1 MKRKIT
7 VIGAGSVGATTAYT
21 AAVKGIA
28 SEICMIDINKEK
40 TEGEAM
46 DIRQASPF
54 NAPCDI
60 YAGDYAD
67 AKDSDIVIITS
78 GMPRKPGQSRID
90 LTQINVDIMKDI
102 AGKIVAHAPDAIYII
117 VSNPVDVMTYVFTKI
132 SGIPANRVIGTGT
145 LLDSARL
152 CSRVADHL
160 GVNPHSVDAY
170 VLGEHGDSSFVPWS
184 ICKVGPV
191 AMLDYKKFY
200 VNSNQTEI
208 NFNMDEIESYM
219 KTSGGQIISKK
230 GATFYAIACSV
241 CNLAEAIFS
250 GAYTVLAVSTLI
262 TGEYGITDVCL
273 SIPFVVGPD
282 GIAGKATPVLTKE
295 EMVKLN
301 NSANVLKDVIAQINI

>member
-28 SEICMIDINKEK
+28 SEICMIDINREK

-54 NAPCDI
+54 NAPCNI
-60 YAGDYAD
+60 YAGEYAD
-67 AKDSDIVIITS
+67 AAGSDIVIITS
-78 GMPRKPGQSRID
+78 GVPRKPGQSRID
-90 LTQINVDIMKDI
+90 LVQINVNIMKDI
-102 AGKIVAHAPDAIYII
+102 ASKIVEHAPDAIYII

-152 CSRVADHL
+152 ISRVADHL

-191 AMLDYKKFY
+191 ALLDYKNCY
-200 VNSNQTEI
+200 VNSNQTETE
-208 NFNMDEIESYM
+208 FNMEEIETYM
-219 KTSGGQIISKK
+219 KTSGGQIIKKK

-241 CNLAEAIFS
+241 CNLVESIFS
-250 GAYTVLAVSTLI
+250 QAYTTLAVSTLL
-262 TGEYGITDVCL
+262 TGEYGISDVCL
-273 SIPFVVGPD
+273 SIPFVVGPN
-282 GIAGKATPVLTKE
+282 GIAGKATPVLTE
-295 EMVKLN
+295 EEVSKLHK
-301 NSANVLKDVIAQINI
+301 SANLLKEVITQVSI

>member
-28 SEICMIDINKEK
+28 SEICMIDINREK

-67 AKDSDIVIITS
+67 AAGSDIVIITS
-78 GMPRKPGQSRID
+78 GVPRKPGQSRID
-90 LTQINVDIMKDI
+90 LVQINVNIMKDI
-102 AGKIVAHAPDAIYII
+102 ASKIVEHAPDALYII

-132 SGIPANRVIGTGT
+132 SGVPATRVIGTGT

-152 CSRVADHL
+152 ISRVADHL

-191 AMLDYKKFY
+191 PLLGYKNGY
-200 VNSNQTEI
+200 VNSNQTETE
-208 NFNMDEIESYM
+208 FDMDEIEQYM
-219 KTSGGQIISKK
+219 KTSGGQIIKKK

-241 CNLAEAIFS
+241 CNLVESIFS
-250 GAYTVLAVSTLI
+250 QAYTTLAVSTLL
-262 TGEYGITDVCL
+262 TGEYGIDDVCL
-273 SIPFVVGPD
+273 SIPFVVGPN
-282 GIAGKATPVLTKE
+282 GIAGKATPVLTE
-295 EMVKLN
+295 EEVAKLHK
-301 NSANVLKDVIAQINI
+301 SANLLKEVIAQVSI

>member
-28 SEICMIDINKEK
+28 SEICMIDINREK

-54 NAPCDI
+54 NAPCNI
-60 YAGDYAD
+60 YAGEYAD
-67 AKDSDIVIITS
+67 AAGSDIVIITS
-78 GMPRKPGQSRID
+78 GVPRKPGQSRID
-90 LTQINVDIMKDI
+90 LVQINVNIMKDI
-102 AGKIVAHAPDAIYII
+102 AGKIVEHAPDALYII
-117 VSNPVDVMTYVFTKI
+117 VSNPVDIMTYVFTKI
-132 SGIPANRVIGTGT
+132 SGIPATRVIGTGT

-152 CSRVADHL
+152 VSRVADHL

-191 AMLDYKKFY
+191 ALLDYKNCY
-200 VNSNQTEI
+200 VNSNQTETE
-208 NFNMDEIESYM
+208 FNMDEIETYM
-219 KTSGGQIISKK
+219 KTSGGQIIKKK

-241 CNLAEAIFS
+241 CNLVENIFS
-250 GAYTVLAVSTLI
+250 QAYTTLAVSTLL
-262 TGEYGITDVCL
+262 TGEYGISDVCL
-273 SIPFVVGPD
+273 SIPFVVGPN
-282 GIAGKATPVLTKE
+282 GIAGKATPVLTE
-295 EMVKLN
+295 EEVVKLHK
-301 NSANVLKDVIAQINI
+301 SADLLKEVITQVSI